1 MYRPQKLKNDLKIKS
16 KSNIRI
22 EGNIVK
28 ESCST
33 LVYYTASS
41 TVETIANMQ
50 RGKLLAIECP
60 FTHMFCQKLYK
71 TSVSGFEK

>member
-1 MYRPQKLKNDLKIKS
+1 MR
-16 KSNIRI
+16 
-22 EGNIVK
+22 
-28 ESCST
+28 T

-60 FTHMFCQKLYK
+60 FKHMFCQKLYK